1 MRGKLRTLSELRQRI
16 VSLREERKR
25 LEDSLFRPKKMIRA
39 SLSFIP
45 GYCGKEDCRC
55 RRGQPHGPYPY
66 LSERYQG
73 RTRVTYV
80 KKKGLAR
87 ISKEV
92 AEYVRIQKGLA
103 HLTKINSEIRFLLER
118 IRDLNLRTVSEIRGK
133 DNERSTQGMGEERRR
148 D

>member
-1 MRGKLRTLSELRQRI
+1 MEQRRKTLSKLRQRI
-16 VSLREERKR
+16 VALRKKRKR

-55 RRGQPHGPYPY
+55 KRGWPHGPYPY

-80 KKKGLAR
+80 KKKDLAR

-103 HLTKINSEIRFLLER
+103 HLTRINSEIRSLLEKV
-118 IRDLNLRTVSEIRGK
+118 RDLNLRTVSEIRGDK
-133 DNERSTQGMGEERRR
+133 
-148 D
+148 

>member
-1 MRGKLRTLSELRQRI
+1 MRRKLRTLSGLRQRI
-16 VSLREERKR
+16 IILREERKR

-45 GYCGKEDCRC
+45 GYCGKKDCRC
-55 RRGQPHGPYPY
+55 KRGQPHGPYPY

-80 KKKGLAR
+80 KKKELAR
-87 ISKEV
+87 IGKEV

-103 HLTKINSEIRFLLER
+103 HLTKINSEIRSLLET
-118 IRDLNLRTVSEIRGK
+118 IRDLNLSTVDEVRK
-133 DNERSTQGMGEERRR
+133 RP
-148 D
+148 

>member
-1 MRGKLRTLSELRQRI
+1 MRGKLRTLSGLRQRI
-16 VSLREERKR
+16 VILRKKRKK

-45 GYCGKEDCRC
+45 GYCGKEDYRC

-80 KKKGLAR
+80 KKKDLAKVK
-87 ISKEV
+87 KEV

-103 HLTKINSEIRFLLER
+103 YLTKINSEIRFLLET
-118 IRDLNLRTVSEIRGK
+118 IRDLNLRTVSEIRGRK
-133 DNERSTQGMGEERRR
+133 
-148 D
+148 

>member
-16 VSLREERKR
+16 VSLRKERKK

-45 GYCGKEDCRC
+45 GYCGKKDCRC

-66 LSERYQG
+66 LSERYKG

-80 KKKGLAR
+80 KKKELTKVK
-87 ISKEV
+87 KEV

-103 HLTKINSEIRFLLER
+103 HLTRINAEIRSLLET
-118 IRDLNLRTVSEIRGK
+118 IRDLNLRIVDEIRG
-133 DNERSTQGMGEERRR
+133 RQ
-148 D
+148 

>member
-1 MRGKLRTLSELRQRI
+1 MTGKLRTLSRLRQEI
-16 VSLREERKR
+16 VALRKKRKR

-55 RRGQPHGPYPY
+55 KRGWPHGPYPY

-80 KKKGLAR
+80 KKKDLAR

-92 AEYVRIQKGLA
+92 AEYVRIQKDLA
-103 HLTKINSEIRFLLER
+103 HLTRINAQIRFLLET
-118 IRDLNLRTVSEIRGK
+118 IRDLNLRTVDEIRRTIK
-133 DNERSTQGMGEERRR
+133 VKCEI
-148 D
+148 

>member
-1 MRGKLRTLSELRQRI
+1 MRRKLKTLSGLRQEI

-25 LEDSLFRPKKMIRA
+25 LEDSLFRPKRMIRA

-55 RRGQPHGPYPY
+55 KRGWRHGPYPY

-80 KKKGLAR
+80 KKKDLVR
-87 ISKEV
+87 IKRQV
-92 AEYVRIQKGLA
+92 AEYVRTQKGLA
-103 HLTKINSEIRFLLER
+103 HLRKINSEIRSLLET
-118 IRDLNLRTVSEIRGK
+118 IRDINLRTVDEIR
-133 DNERSTQGMGEERRR
+133 ERQ
-148 D
+148 

>member
-1 MRGKLRTLSELRQRI
+1 MREKLKTLSGLRQEI
-16 VSLREERKR
+16 VVLREERKK

-55 RRGQPHGPYPY
+55 KRGWPHGPYPY

-73 RTRVTYV
+73 RTRLTYV
-80 KKKGLAR
+80 KKKDL
-87 ISKEV
+87 IKVKKEV

-103 HLTKINSEIRFLLER
+103 HLRKINSEIRFLLET
-118 IRDLNLRTVSEIRGK
+118 IRDLNLRTVDEIRG
-133 DNERSTQGMGEERRR
+133 RQ
-148 D
+148 

>member
-1 MRGKLRTLSELRQRI
+1 MRGKLRTLSGLRQRI
-16 VSLREERKR
+16 VALRKKRKK

-55 RRGQPHGPYPY
+55 KRGQPHGPYPY

-80 KKKGLAR
+80 KKKDL
-87 ISKEV
+87 IKVKKEV
-92 AEYVRIQKGLA
+92 AEYVRMQKGLA
-103 HLTKINSEIRFLLER
+103 HLRKINSEIRSLLES
-118 IRDLNLRTVSEIRGK
+118 IRDLYLRTVDEVR
-133 DNERSTQGMGEERRR
+133 ERQ
-148 D
+148 

>member
-1 MRGKLRTLSELRQRI
+1 MTGKLRTLSGLRQRI

-55 RRGQPHGPYPY
+55 KRGQPHGPYPY

-80 KKKGLAR
+80 KKKDLATQLLQETCP
-87 ISKEV
+87 ISFLG
-92 AEYVRIQKGLA
+92 IP
-103 HLTKINSEIRFLLER
+103 LTEPIL
-118 IRDLNLRTVSEIRGK
+118 
-133 DNERSTQGMGEERRR
+133 
-148 D
+148 